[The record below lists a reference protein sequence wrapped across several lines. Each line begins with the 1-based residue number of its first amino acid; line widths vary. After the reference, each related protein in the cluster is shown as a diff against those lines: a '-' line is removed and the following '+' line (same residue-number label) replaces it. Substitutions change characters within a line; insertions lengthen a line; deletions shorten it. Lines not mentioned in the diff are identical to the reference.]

1 MTQPKSHNENPRRRT
16 TTRLSATLDK
26 GLVAYVAAAGAGM
39 LAAQPAQGEVVYT
52 PANTPI
58 AVNTPLALD
67 LNNDGIADFVLSNNS
82 VAGWAR
88 PESCY
93 THCSYR
99 RHESLKVS
107 PAQAG
112 NAIWG
117 IASSLLARPTRLQ
130 KKIKRS
136 TNKEVAAPLFWGV
149 DAGSGPGRNFRPQTV
164 MMDSNIYTWSFP
176 GRLSTRT
183 YWPWGRGRPI
193 AGPYLGFKFTVDGEI
208 HYGWARVVVQA
219 TPQSITATL
228 TGYAYETI
236 PNRGIL
242 TGFTRGT
249 LDDSAEADASAQA
262 AQAAPSATLGQLAQG
277 ARGVLAW
284 RATQR

>member
-176 GRLSTRT
+176 GRFIHQNIRSLGQRPADRRALSGIQVH
-183 YWPWGRGRPI
+183 GRRRNTLR
-193 AGPYLGFKFTVDGEI
+193 LGARRGSGYPTIDHCHVDGLRLRD
-208 HYGWARVVVQA
+208 H
-219 TPQSITATL
+219 PQSGNSYRLHPRNA
-228 TGYAYETI
+228 GRQ
-236 PNRGIL
+236 RG
-242 TGFTRGT
+242 
-249 LDDSAEADASAQA
+249 S
-262 AQAAPSATLGQLAQG
+262 
-277 ARGVLAW
+277 
-284 RATQR
+284 